1 MPQARKRKQ
10 MAQRIKAMSN
20 VLSYVD
26 LVIDE
31 PDSPEMQQEIMDD
44 LFACLHSVNSRTGN
58 SLGLDVPQLNTETAS
73 LGNVF
78 RVFGDSDNLQKL
90 VDLDQIQSM
99 LAREEIVCGE
109 VLPAPSVEQHVRLI
123 RSRRDK
129 RHGKGSIERV
139 LRRARQRAIKRGEP
153 LSAAKEME
161 WSNDLKSKQ
170 KHENMPGF
178 NVRST
183 SNLNRYF
190 VIIDRQVTEKVSAA
204 SFSGYGL
211 SKDDGSI
218 PLL

>member
-1 MPQARKRKQ
+1 MNN
-10 MAQRIKAMSN
+10 S
-20 VLSYVD
+20 LSYVD

-31 PDSPEMQQEIMDD
+31 PDSPVVQQEIMDD

-58 SLGLDVPQLNTETAS
+58 RLGLDVPQLNAETAS

-78 RVFGDSDNLQKL
+78 RVFGADDDLQKL
-90 VDLDQIQSM
+90 VNLDLIQSM
-99 LAREEIVCGE
+99 LAREEIVGGE
-109 VLPAPSVEQHVRLI
+109 ILLAPTSEWHVRLI
-123 RSRRDK
+123 RSRKDK
-129 RHGKGSIERV
+129 RHGNGAIERV
-139 LRRARQRAIKRGEP
+139 LRRARQRAILRGEP
-153 LSAAKEME
+153 LSTAKETE
-161 WSNDLKSKQ
+161 WSNSLKSKQ

-183 SNLNRYF
+183 SNSNRYF
-190 VIIDRQVTEKVSAA
+190 VIIDRQITEKVSAA